1 MKKLILTT
9 AIALVMTTGAHAG
22 FRGSSSF
29 RSSSGFRSYS
39 RPSYSSPRPSY
50 SSRSST
56 TIINNH
62 HYDSGGFGFG
72 HSSGFLSGMM
82 WGSILSDHSTPAPAA
97 PSVIVVPQAG
107 AAPAPVQEVA
117 PAPVTQVAPAPAPQ
131 EIRQQPED
139 GETSYWT
146 WFMVIGTVIAGA
158 IVWKA
163 RRG

>member
-22 FRGSSSF
+22 FRSSSSF

-107 AAPAPVQEVA
+107 AAPTPVQEVA
-117 PAPVTQVAPAPAPQ
+117 PVTPAPAPQ
-131 EIRQQPED
+131 EIRQQPDE
-139 GETSYWT
+139 ETSVWK
-146 WFMVIGTVIAGA
+146 WFLLVGVVAVGA
-158 IVWKA
+158 LVWKA
-163 RRG
+163 RRA